1 MPQSISELLLWDIVC
16 RISIYI
22 KQSSPKNEVSTWEI
36 PHFTASIPS
45 SRPPPQP
52 TVDPFSHLVKSY
64 IYLSISM
71 TREFFH
77 VLLKLIWFFM
87 FQPFSFF
94 VSDRNGRD
102 NTFLI
107 TTKHC
112 IYSHVQN
119 QRTSILWGNQVGIR
133 VCARN
138 WKLRYCESLFHALFL
153 TNDFFLHSFLP
164 DCLSMAV
171 HAQWK
176 ECRFKD

>member
-87 FQPFSFF
+87 FQPSFF